1 MTSMVEAADTGLCYI
16 KLKTPSKKSEKQ
28 AIFDKLKVLTK
39 EFKKACESGGRDE
52 VLRLAAII
60 LFIQAK
66 KRRECIDVPLKFG
79 AGLLLSQL
87 GEEEQAVLGPIV
99 ESCGDEG
106 ELGEE
111 AAEEQIAAL
120 RVCVLGPEED
130 E

>member
-1 MTSMVEAADTGLCYI
+1 
-16 KLKTPSKKSEKQ
+16 
-28 AIFDKLKVLTK
+28 
-39 EFKKACESGGRDE
+39 
-52 VLRLAAII
+52 
-60 LFIQAK
+60 
-66 KRRECIDVPLKFG
+66 LKFG

-120 RVCVLGPEED
+120 RECVLGPEED